1 VRSPRKTAAGAAP
14 AADGAALPGRRE
26 FLAKLGTGCALVT
39 LPPFIAGCGVVP
51 ATEAAAPAPANPF
64 LDWFG
69 LDERRLSRTLST
81 LGQNGGD
88 FGEIYLQHARRTHL
102 VLEDGEF
109 FPATADIEQGAGLRV
124 VRGESVGFAHTEDL
138 TTEGLERTA
147 REAARGGAAA
157 GLDLPALAASPAG
170 GLYVVETH
178 WSDVATAEKRAIIES
193 LDRAARN
200 SNPAV
205 SRVRIEWRDSD
216 ERIVIATL
224 DGRLITDRRPL
235 TSLSVEIGIT
245 RDGVTHTAFA
255 STSAR
260 EGPAWYDAERLDRL
274 AADAAGRALLRFEA
288 RRPPEGEL
296 PVILAA
302 GAGGILLHEA
312 VGHALEGDLLASG
325 ASHYAGRSGQRAG
338 SEAVTLVDDATL
350 AHRRGSLNVDD
361 EGSRTNRNV
370 LIENGILRSGLHDRL
385 SARRTGSTTT
395 GSARRESFR
404 HPPLPRMTCT
414 LIEDG
419 AADPVELVDSVAL
432 GILAETF
439 APGRLDPASGDF
451 RFPVTD
457 GWLIENGRRTLPIRD
472 TSISGKASALLGNV
486 TAVANDG
493 RLHGGGW
500 TCGKAGQRVPVS
512 VGMPSVLVAGLAVGD
527 PA

>member
-1 VRSPRKTAAGAAP
+1 VTGSGKKAAAAGP
-14 AADGAALPGRRE
+14 AANGIESAARRE
-26 FLAKLGTGCALVT
+26 FIAKIAAGSALVT
-39 LPPFIAGCGVVP
+39 LPPFIAGCGVMP
-51 ATEAAAPAPANPF
+51 AAETATPPPSNPF

-69 LDERRLSRTLST
+69 LDERQLARTLST
-81 LGQNGGD
+81 LGANGGD

-102 VLEDGEF
+102 VLEDGEPV
-109 FPATADIEQGAGLRV
+109 PARADIEQGAGLRL
-124 VRGESVGFAHTEDL
+124 VRGEAVGFAHTEDL
-138 TTEGLERTA
+138 TTEGLDRAA
-147 REAARGGAAA
+147 REAARGGA
-157 GLDLPALAASPAG
+157 LPALEVPALSTSPAG
-170 GLYVVETH
+170 DRYDVRTH
-178 WSDVATAEKRAIIES
+178 WSDVATAEKRAVIES
-193 LDRAARN
+193 LERAARN
-200 SNPAV
+200 ANPAV

-245 RDGVTHTAFA
+245 RRGVTHTGFA
-255 STSAR
+255 NTSAR
-260 EGPAWYDAERLDRL
+260 DGPAWYDAGRLERL

-296 PVILAA
+296 PVILGA

-312 VGHALEGDLLASG
+312 IGHALEGDLLASG
-325 ASHYAGRSGQRAG
+325 ASRFAGRVGERVG
-338 SEAVTLVDDATL
+338 SESVTLVDDATL

-361 EGSRTNRNV
+361 EGSATSRNV
-370 LIENGILRSGLHDRL
+370 LVENGVLRGGLHDHL
-385 SARRTGSTTT
+385 SARRTGNSTT

-414 LIEDG
+414 FLEDG

-439 APGRLDPASGDF
+439 APGRLDPVTGDF
-451 RFPVTD
+451 RFLVTN

-472 TSISGKASALLGNV
+472 TSISGSGPALLENV

-500 TCGKAGQRVPVS
+500 TCGKSGQRVPVS
-512 VGMPSVLVAGLAVGD
+512 VGMPSVLVAGLRVGE